1 VVCQVRN
8 HLERGSLVRS
18 GPAVSRR
25 RPVALG
31 VLIGIVGAVASMLP
45 STFRLEESL
54 GLKSLFAIRGPLPAP
69 TEVVVVGVSRDAAR
83 AVGQT
88 TELDTWPRDL
98 HSALLERLTAAGASA
113 IAFDLMFQERREGP
127 GDGLLAA
134 SIERAGSVVLLEWTG
149 SDVVPLGGSAEG
161 WVENRT
167 LPLQELKEAAL
178 GSAPFVL
185 PTVPVA
191 VGQSWTFGRGSDD
204 LPSLPVVAL
213 QVHLLPYYDDFV
225 SLVERARPGTTT
237 GWPQTAAAVREQR
250 ELEVTV
256 TKIRRSFQTDGA
268 LRAAAEREL
277 ARGGHARNAAVA
289 LEVLL
294 DVYAGPGSRF
304 LNFYGPAR
312 SVPTL
317 PYDHALQGSG
327 DISVDGKIV
336 LVGLSEPRQPE
347 QQDDFISVFSQSTG
361 VNLSGV
367 ELAATA
373 VANLLEQRT
382 LALLPLPWQ
391 GALVLALGFA
401 FGALVGRSAMLRASG
416 IALLAGALYFG
427 AAYWQFTS
435 AYLWLPL
442 VVPLLLQLPA
452 SFGAAIWW
460 NYREVEEQRERVSTA
475 LGYYV
480 PRSVAKKLAE
490 QTLTPGADRQL
501 LHGTCLVTDA
511 EHYTSVAERLSA
523 TELAALV
530 NDYYKAIFRVVEA
543 HGGEISDTA
552 GDSMVAVWA
561 SGRPDAATRLRAA
574 QAGIAIVAAVEEFN
588 ARHPSS
594 PLPTRV
600 GLESGELLLG
610 NIGAEQ
616 RYEYRAVGDIVNT
629 ASRIQGLNQL
639 LGTRVLISAATLSE
653 VELPARDVGTF
664 LLRGKRLPVRV
675 LEPLTRDGC
684 RLDADGLAAFAAALA
699 AFRRADWQEAHDGF
713 AALSR
718 RFETDGPSR
727 YFFGLSS
734 AMKQSPPPTWAGAV
748 QVTTK

>member
-1 VVCQVRN
+1 M
-8 HLERGSLVRS
+8 RGV
-18 GPAVSRR
+18 PAGSRR

-31 VLIGIVGAVASMLP
+31 VLLGIVGAVASMLP
-45 STFRLEESL
+45 ITFGLEESL
-54 GLKSLFAIRGPLPAP
+54 GLKLLFAIRGPLPAP

-98 HSALLERLTAAGASA
+98 HSELLERLVADGASA
-113 IAFDLMFQERREGP
+113 VAFDLMFQERREGP
-127 GDGLLAA
+127 GDRLLATA
-134 SIERAGSVVLLEWTG
+134 IERAGNVVLLEWTG
-149 SDVVPLGGSAEG
+149 SDVVALGSGSEG
-161 WVENRT
+161 WVEKRT
-167 LPLQELKEAAL
+167 LPLPELKEAAL

-185 PTVPVA
+185 PTVPVV
-191 VGQSWTFGRGSDD
+191 VGQSWTFGRASDD
-204 LPSLPVVAL
+204 MPSLPVVVL
-213 QVHLLPYYDDFV
+213 QAHLLPYYDAFV
-225 SLVERARPGTTT
+225 SLVERARPGTTI
-237 GWPQTAAAVREQR
+237 GWPQTFAAVREQR

-256 TKIRRSFQTDGA
+256 ATIRRAFQNDA
-268 LRAAAEREL
+268 DLRAAAEREL
-277 ARGGHARNAAVA
+277 ARGGHAPAAAAA
-289 LEVLL
+289 LEVLI
-294 DVYAGPGSRF
+294 DVYAGPSSRF

-317 PYDHALQGSG
+317 PYDRALQGSG
-327 DISVDGKIV
+327 EVTVDGKIV

-347 QQDDFISVFSQSTG
+347 QQDDFISVFSQRTG

-367 ELAATA
+367 ELGATA

-382 LALLPLPWQ
+382 LALLPLPWH

-401 FGALVGRSAMLRASG
+401 FGALVGRSAMLHASG
-416 IALLAGALYFG
+416 IALFAGALYFS

-435 AYLWLPL
+435 SYLWLPL
-442 VVPLLLQLPA
+442 VVPLLVQLPA

-460 NYREVEEQRERVSTA
+460 NYREIKEQRERVSTA

-480 PRSVAKKLAE
+480 PRSVAKKLTE
-490 QTLTPGADRQL
+490 ETLTPGADAQL

-523 TELAALV
+523 AQLAALV
-530 NDYYKAIFRVVEA
+530 NDYYEAIFRVVEA

-561 SGRPDAATRLRAA
+561 SSRPDAAARLRAA
-574 QAGIAIVAAVEEFN
+574 QAAVAIVTAVEEFN
-588 ARHPSS
+588 GRHPDS

-639 LGTRVLISAATLSE
+639 LGTRVLISATTLSE

-675 LEPLTRDGC
+675 LEPLTRDSC
-684 RLDADGLAAFAAALA
+684 RLDRDGLAAFAAALDA
-699 AFRRADWQEAHDGF
+699 LRRADWQEAHDGF

-727 YFFGLSS
+727 YYFGLSS
-734 AMKQSPPPTWAGAV
+734 AMKQDPPAAWAGAV
-748 QVTTK
+748 QITTK